1 MVALQP
7 PTGLLSK
14 YTAVL
19 WHRGIARRHCRSA
32 GRGYLIVDPVVG
44 WVFARRNVT
53 PTLERALRK
62 VLDDWIEWDGNAGFI
77 DDIGFRGT
85 RVRTFNNE
93 TVTVP
98 NTELATIP
106 VTNRMSNETLRIA
119 YSFGVGYGDDL
130 SGELT
135 VHEPPHS

>member
-1 MVALQP
+1 
-7 PTGLLSK
+7 
-14 YTAVL
+14 
-19 WHRGIARRHCRSA
+19 
-32 GRGYLIVDPVVG
+32 
-44 WVFARRNVT
+44 VFARWNVT